1 MYYQL
6 LNNNQITM
14 FKKFIWL
21 EWKSFTRASSFATNV
36 ALKVFMIIIAL
47 YFTAMFLAMGVGSF
61 YIIRESLNL
70 DPMVVVSKFAVY
82 YFVADLLFRYFLQKI
97 PVINIRPLL
106 TLPIKRGTIVNFAL
120 GKTAISF
127 FNIMHAFFFVPFSVV
142 LLIEGYDP
150 VSVVL
155 WHISMMALIYANNF
169 LNILVDDKD
178 WIFWI
183 VAAVL
188 VGLGL
193 TQYYN
198 LFDITVVTEV
208 FFYGLYSTYYLWLI
222 PVAVLAGLYYM
233 CFKLFTKEL
242 YLDTGLKG
250 KHEIAETQD
259 YTWLNQF
266 GTLGTF
272 LKNDIRLIR
281 RNKRSK
287 TTIMM
292 SFFFLFYGL
301 FFFTGAL
308 EMYDGPF
315 WGMFA
320 GIFVTGGFMMT
331 FGQFVPSWDSAYYSL
346 MMSQNIQYRE
356 YISSKWW
363 LIVIGTSISALL
375 SVFYLYFGLD
385 TYLLLLAGAVY
396 NIGVNSHIVL
406 LAGAF
411 IKTPI
416 DLTTSKQ
423 AFGDKRAFNLKAL
436 LITMPKMLVPMA
448 LYGIGFYTISPTA
461 GAVFVA
467 VAGVLGFALR
477 NKVFAQIEK
486 IYKREKYSTLS
497 AYKQKN

>member
-1 MYYQL
+1 
-6 LNNNQITM
+6 M

-47 YFTAMFLAMGVGSF
+47 YFTAMFLLMGVGSF
-61 YIIRESLNL
+61 YMIKEGLNQ
-70 DPMVVVSKFAVY
+70 DPMIVVSKFAVY
-82 YFVADLLFRYFLQKI
+82 YMVFDLLFRYFLQKI

-142 LLIEGYDP
+142 LIIEGYDP
-150 VSVVL
+150 VSVVM
-155 WHISMMALIYANNF
+155 WHISMMALIYSNNF
-169 LNILVDDKD
+169 INILVDDKD
-178 WIFWI
+178 WIFWT
-183 VAAVL
+183 VATVL
-188 VGLGL
+188 AGLGAVH
-193 TQYYN
+193 YYGY
-198 LFDITVVTEV
+198 FDVTSVTSV
-208 FFYGLYSTYYLWLI
+208 FFDGLYTTYYMWLI
-222 PVAVLAGLYYM
+222 PVLILAGLYYM

-250 KHEIAETQD
+250 KHEVAETQD

-272 LKNDIRLIR
+272 LKNDIKLIR
-281 RNKRSK
+281 RNKRSR

-292 SFFFLFYGL
+292 SCFFLFYGL

-331 FGQFVPSWDSAYYSL
+331 FGQFVPSWDSAYYPL

-363 LIVIGTSISALL
+363 LIVIGTTISAIL
-375 SVFYLYFGLD
+375 SAGYLYFGVD

-423 AFGDKRAFNLKAL
+423 AFGDKKAFNLKAL

-461 GAVFVA
+461 GAIFVA
-467 VAGVLGFALR
+467 VAGVLGFAFK

-486 IYKREKYSTLS
+486 IYKREKYSTLA